1 MSRVRVKVC
10 GITSA
15 ADAHLAAAA
24 GADAVGF
31 VFAASPRQISPEE
44 ARAIRRSLPPFV
56 SAIGVFVN
64 ESPER
69 VVAIAREVGLSA
81 VQLHGDETSAEVAAV
96 ARFVPVIKALRVRDR
111 ASVMAAAAYPDAHG
125 YLFDAYA
132 PGAYGGTGTRFNW
145 DLLAPESGLSPPR
158 PWVLAGGLTPENV
171 EEAIRRCRPYA
182 VDVSSGVEASPGRKA
197 PEKVREF
204 IQRVRRVDIE

>member
-15 ADAHLAAAA
+15 ADAQLAAVA
-24 GADAVGF
+24 GADAIGF
-31 VFAASPRQISPEE
+31 VFAASPRQISPEK
-44 ARAIRRSLPPFV
+44 AREIRRGLPPFV

-69 VVAIAREVGLSA
+69 VLGIAREVGLSA
-81 VQLHGDETSAEVAAV
+81 VQLHGDETNADVAAI
-96 ARFVPVIKALRVRDR
+96 ARFLPVIKALRVRDR
-111 ASVMAAAAYPDAHG
+111 ESVIASSSYPDAQS
-125 YLFDAYA
+125 YLFDAYT
-132 PGAYGGTGTRFNW
+132 PSAYGGTGKSFNW
-145 DLLAPESGLSPPR
+145 DLLAPEKELIPTR

-182 VDVSSGVEASPGRKA
+182 VDVSSGVEASPGVKA

-204 IQRVRRVDIE
+204 IRRVRRMDIE